1 MGMLATVINALG
13 VADTLQ
19 QMGVDA
25 RVQTALAMPQVAEL
39 YVKDKAQRHLSRGRV
54 VVFGCGTGN
63 PFFSTD
69 TGAALRAIEVGA
81 DVMLKA
87 TMVDGVYD
95 KDPHKFDDAVKY
107 DTLTFK
113 EVLDKGLQVM
123 DSTAASLCMDN
134 SLPILVFSVED
145 TDNIV
150 KAVCG
155 ENVGTVVTN

>member
-1 MGMLATVINALG
+1 
-13 VADTLQ
+13 
-19 QMGVDA
+19 
-25 RVQTALAMPQVAEL
+25 
-39 YVKDKAQRHLSRGRV
+39 
-54 VVFGCGTGN
+54 
-63 PFFSTD
+63 
-69 TGAALRAIEVGA
+69 
-81 DVMLKA
+81 MLKA

-113 EVLDKGLQVM
+113 EVLEKGLQVM